1 MSLVIRFNLGEHWCF
16 GRWQEREFWESWLFF
31 LFFSFLDLGLR
42 YTVVWVVQDSVSFT
56 QWFVYSFSSEV
67 GNSFTLTF

>member
-31 LFFSFLDLGLR
+31 FSFLDLGLS
-42 YTVVWVVQDSVSFT
+42 YMVVWVVQDSVSFT
-56 QWFVYSFSSEV
+56 QWY
-67 GNSFTLTF
+67 TLFPLRLETASPLPSN